1 MLSIHLK
8 QPLPSEV
15 FKKYLQMLILTQK
28 IILMFWEDVNKQCL
42 INYCKPEANPQD
54 YKPV

>member
-15 FKKYLQMLILTQK
+15 FKKYLQMLILTQIL

-42 INYCKPEANPQD
+42 INYCKPEANP
-54 YKPV
+54 

>member
-42 INYCKPEANPQD
+42 INYCKPEANP
-54 YKPV
+54 